1 MIIKKSFS
9 DAEANTFDIIDEN
22 DVQIAYYHEHF
33 VHPDTKEKL
42 ESPVYEIYYDYDAEY
57 DDYATSFVT
66 EDFQDIE
73 EIIEGF
79 DFA

>member
-9 DAEANTFDIIDEN
+9 DAEANTFDVIDEN
-22 DVQIAYYHEHF
+22 DVQVAYYYEHF

-42 ESPVYEIYYDYDAEY
+42 ESPVYEIYYDYDGEY
-57 DDYATSFVT
+57 ADYASSFVT